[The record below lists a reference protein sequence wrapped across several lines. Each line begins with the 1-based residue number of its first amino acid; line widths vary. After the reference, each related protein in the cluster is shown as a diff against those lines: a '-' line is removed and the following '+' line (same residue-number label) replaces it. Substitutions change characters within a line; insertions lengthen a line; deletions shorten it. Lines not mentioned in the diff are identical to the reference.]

1 MAHHAHVLTAH
12 ELFQPVTLVATGD
25 LTRFHIGQK
34 REGKLMLADE
44 FGVGRG
50 VVLADS
56 QHLDAV
62 LFEAIPAITEIA
74 GFFGAARGV
83 VFGIEVDDDPLS
95 SQRRQLY
102 KVAVLIGEREIGCRF
117 ADLESHWS
125 RCCLGAEA

>member
-12 ELFQPVTLVATGD
+12 ELLQAVTLVTAGD
-25 LTRFHIGQK
+25 LTRLHIGQQ
-34 REGKLMLADE
+34 REGKLVLADE

-50 VVLADS
+50 VVLADA

-62 LFEAIPAITEIA
+62 LFKAIPAITEIA

-102 KVAVLIGEREIGCRF
+102 KVAVLIGEREIGCRI

-125 RCCLGAEA
+125 RRCLGAEA